1 MATEH
6 TIAGLI
12 RGQRVPMSYDEYL
25 AIADEDLFAEWVD
38 GELIVFDSVSQRH
51 QELLGWLLQVVGLF
65 VDLFDSGILLMAP
78 FEMRARPDGPAR
90 IPDLLFVA
98 QEHRKRI
105 EAMRLNGPADLV
117 VELVAPESVRRDR
130 VEKLREYAAA
140 GVPEY
145 WVLDTRPSPAPPCS
159 ISSPLRANMSRS
171 CPMLRGVSTRLCCH
185 SWLDP
190 AWLIRTR
197 CPGAPPGP
205 GYCFSSARHIFG
217 VRSQPSKRVICTRGL
232 AVVAEG
238 AWS

>member
-98 QEHRKRI
+98 QEHRNRI

-117 VELVAPESVRRDR
+117 VELVAPESVRRDC
-130 VEKLREYAAA
+130 VEKLHEYAAA

-145 WVLDTRPSPAPPCS
+145 WVLDTRPSPAPPLFYRLTPAGEYEP
-159 ISSPLRANMSRS
+159 IMPDAVGRIY
-171 CPMLRGVSTRLCCH
+171 STVLPNF
-185 SWLDP
+185 WLDP
-190 AWLIRTR
+190 AWLIQDTL
-197 CPGAPPGP
+197 PEP
-205 GYCFSSARHIFG
+205 
-217 VRSQPSKRVICTRGL
+217 L
-232 AVVAEG
+232 AVIRQIAPE
-238 AWS
+238 ALRAALEADE